1 MQNHSIE
8 SSLGKRHHKT
18 LNFSFFFHFYPCSY
32 RFKFLT
38 VATQLGFKTTSQLF
52 ENLTLGM
59 ISCKLL
65 SSLHKL
71 SVVTTNEQLVLN
83 DLNAK
88 AEIKTTKAD
97 NEGRNCVCFR
107 AYFCQREFNRTT
119 NVLNTWS
126 VSRQY
131 PVVYMGWIH
140 FIVGGLKA
148 IQLIYT
154 IQHNNNKIRKKT
166 LYQIESMETAQSTLC
181 YEMKE
186 TFQNYAK
193 VV

>member
-1 MQNHSIE
+1 MQNPSME
-8 SSLGKRHHKT
+8 SSLGRRHHKK
-18 LNFSFFFHFYPCSY
+18 LNFSFFYHFYPCSS

-38 VATQLGFKTTSQLF
+38 VITQLGFKTTSQLF

-97 NEGRNCVCFR
+97 NDGRNCVCFR
-107 AYFCQREFNRTT
+107 AYFCQREFNRPT
-119 NVLNTWS
+119 NVLNT
-126 VSRQY
+126 
-131 PVVYMGWIH
+131 
-140 FIVGGLKA
+140 
-148 IQLIYT
+148 
-154 IQHNNNKIRKKT
+154 
-166 LYQIESMETAQSTLC
+166 
-181 YEMKE
+181 
-186 TFQNYAK
+186 
-193 VV
+193 